1 MNELLFIVANEVGL
15 RKNTI
20 YLLNDSWD
28 DWFTYSTQYIAYYVD
43 ENSTRIRIGCV
54 KIAEKGQT
62 ERRALLPSVFSELS
76 ENFYSLGT
84 SEDYYLEL
92 KDKLKP
98 DIRERVLKAL
108 NDIAFN
114 IDIYESVKAYTV
126 TQISLKRD
134 ITETM
139 ILGQLNRIAHGGSR
153 LTRYSFEYSFPVSY
167 GGEDKSIDFVVI
179 LESKPPTN
187 IHAIIGK
194 NGVGKTT
201 LLKNMLSAVYV
212 KDYSEAF
219 GSFDGMHFSNVIF
232 VSYSAFDI
240 PVFETDLPSD
250 RRKIPY
256 AVVGLISQ
264 KENGE
269 KYVKDQERLS
279 GDFVDSLYKVS
290 NSYKKK
296 IWNEI
301 IDILSSDMTF
311 AELNIKDWIEAD
323 SKILGANNEEDKRNW
338 SNHEVCQADS
348 KILGANNEERKKE
361 FSKKIIEQYKLLSSG
376 HKVILLTLTK
386 LVELVEEK
394 TLVILDEPEEHLHPP
409 LVSAFVRALSKL
421 LIYRN
426 GVGIIATNSPVIV
439 QEIPKKC
446 VWMIRRI
453 NAEFVAERPSI
464 QTFGENLGEL
474 TEEIFVFEVLNS
486 GFHKMLKEESYK
498 IDDYEEAL
506 KEFDNELGKEAQSLL
521 KAYIFE
527 RMRSND

>member
-28 DWFTYSTQYIAYYVD
+28 DWFTYSTQYIVYYVD

-54 KIAEKGQT
+54 KIAERWQT

-92 KDKLKP
+92 KDNLKP

-179 LESKPPTN
+179 PESKPPTN

-212 KDYSEAF
+212 KDYSEVF
-219 GSFDGMHFSNVIF
+219 GSFDGTHFSNVIF

-269 KYVKDQERLS
+269 KYVKNQECLS

-323 SKILGANNEEDKRNW
+323 SKILGANNEE
-338 SNHEVCQADS
+338 
-348 KILGANNEERKKE
+348 RKKE
-361 FSKKIIEQYKLLSSG
+361 FSKRIIEQYKLLSSG

-426 GVGIIATNSPVIV
+426 GVGIIATHSPVIV

-474 TEEIFVFEVLNS
+474 TEEIFGFEVLNS

-527 RMRSND
+527 RMRSDD

>member
-1 MNELLFIVANEVGL
+1 MNKLLFIVDDKVGL
-15 RKNTI
+15 RENTF
-20 YLLNDSWD
+20 YLLNDDWD
-28 DWFTYSTQYIAYYVD
+28 DWFRYSTQYIAYYVG
-43 ENSTRIRIGCV
+43 EGGKQTRIGYV
-54 KIAEKGQT
+54 KIAEKDQT
-62 ERRALLPSVFSELS
+62 DRRASLPSQFSKLS
-76 ENFYSLGT
+76 EAYYSLGA
-84 SEDYYLEL
+84 SEEYYLEL

-98 DIRERVLKAL
+98 DIMESVLEAL

-114 IDIYESVKAYTV
+114 TDIYEAVKDYNV

-139 ILGQLNRIAHGGSR
+139 ILGQLNRIAHGGAR

-167 GGEDKSIDFVVI
+167 GGENKAIDFMVI
-179 LESKPPTN
+179 PDSKPPTN

-201 LLKNMLSAVYV
+201 LLKNMLHAVYA
-212 KDYSEAF
+212 KEYSEEF
-219 GSFDGMHFSNVIF
+219 GGFDRMRFSNVVF
-232 VSYSAFDI
+232 VSYSAFDL
-240 PVFETDLPSD
+240 PVFETNLLSD

-256 AVVGLISQ
+256 TFVGLIGQ
-264 KENGE
+264 KEEGK
-269 KYVKDQERLS
+269 KYVKDQEHLANE
-279 GDFVDSLYKVS
+279 FVDSLYKVS

-296 IWNEI
+296 IWNGI

-311 AELNIKDWIEAD
+311 AELNIKSWIEAD
-323 SKILGANNEEDKRNW
+323 NNIFGV
-338 SNHEVCQADS
+338 S
-348 KILGANNEERKKE
+348 NEERKKE
-361 FSKKIIEQYKLLSSG
+361 FGKRITGQYKLLSSG

-409 LVSAFVRALSKL
+409 LVSAFIRALSKL

-426 GVGIIATNSPVIV
+426 GVGIIATHSPVIV
-439 QEIPKKC
+439 QEIPQKC

-474 TEEIFVFEVLNS
+474 TEEIFGFEVLNS
-486 GFHKMLKEESYK
+486 GFHKMLQDESCK
-498 IDDYEEAL
+498 TDNYEEAL
-506 KEFDNELGKEAQSLL
+506 EEFDNELGKEAQSLL

>member
-1 MNELLFIVANEVGL
+1 MNELLFVVDDKVGL
-15 RKNTI
+15 RENTF
-20 YLLNDSWD
+20 YLLNDGWD
-28 DWFTYSTQYIAYYVD
+28 DWFQYSTQYIAYYVD
-43 ENSTRIRIGCV
+43 EDSKQTRIGYV

-62 ERRALLPSVFSELS
+62 ERRASLPSQFSELS
-76 ENFYSLGT
+76 EEFYSLGA

-92 KDKLKP
+92 KDNLQP

-114 IDIYESVKAYTV
+114 TDIYEAVKNYNV
-126 TQISLKRD
+126 TRISLKRD

-139 ILGQLNRIAHGGSR
+139 ILGQLKRIAHGGAR
-153 LTRYSFEYSFPVSY
+153 LTRYSFEYSFPVPY

-179 LESKPPTN
+179 PDSKPPTN

-201 LLKNMLSAVYV
+201 LLKKMLYAVYA
-212 KDYSEAF
+212 KEYSEEF
-219 GSFDGMHFSNVIF
+219 GGFDRMRFSNVVF

-240 PVFETDLPSD
+240 PVFDTNLPSD

-256 AVVGLISQ
+256 AFVGLIGQ
-264 KENGE
+264 KENEE
-269 KYVKDQERLS
+269 KYVKDQEHLAS
-279 GDFVDSLYKVS
+279 EFVDSLYKVS

-311 AELNIKDWIEAD
+311 AELNIKAWIEAD
-323 SKILGANNEEDKRNW
+323 SKI
-338 SNHEVCQADS
+338 S
-348 KILGANNEERKKE
+348 GANNEERKKD
-361 FSKKIIEQYKLLSSG
+361 FSIRITEQYKRLSSG

-409 LVSAFVRALSKL
+409 LVSAFIRALSKL

-426 GVGIIATNSPVIV
+426 GVGIIATHSPVIV
-439 QEIPKKC
+439 QEIPQKC
-446 VWMIRRI
+446 VWMIRRV
-453 NAEFVAERPSI
+453 NTEFVAERPSI

-474 TEEIFVFEVLNS
+474 TEEIFGFEVLNS
-486 GFHKMLKEESYK
+486 GFHKMLQDESYK
-498 IDDYEEAL
+498 TDDYEEAL
-506 KEFDNELGKEAQSLL
+506 EEFDNELGKEAQSLL

-527 RMRSND
+527 RMRSDD

>member
-1 MNELLFIVANEVGL
+1 MNELLFSVVDEVGF
-15 RKNTI
+15 RENTF
-20 YLLNDSWD
+20 YLLNDRWN
-28 DWFTYSTQYIAYYVD
+28 DWFKYSTQYMAYYVD
-43 ENSTRIRIGCV
+43 ENSKQIEIGYV

-62 ERRALLPSVFSELS
+62 ERRALLPVEFKELS

-84 SEDYYLEL
+84 SEVYYLKL
-92 KDKLKP
+92 KDNLKP

-114 IDIYESVKAYTV
+114 TDIYESVKDYEV
-126 TQISLKRD
+126 TQFSLKRD

-139 ILGQLNRIAHGGSR
+139 ILGQFNRIAHGGAR
-153 LTRYSFEYSFPVSY
+153 LTNYSFKYSFPFCYV
-167 GGEDKSIDFVVI
+167 GRDISIDFVVI
-179 LESKPPTN
+179 PESKPPTN

-201 LLKNMLSAVYV
+201 LLKNMLRAVYV
-212 KDYSEAF
+212 KGYPGLF
-219 GSFDGMHFSNVIF
+219 GSFDGIHFSNVMF

-240 PVFETDLPSD
+240 PVFETDLYSD
-250 RRKIPY
+250 GRGIPY
-256 AVVGLISQ
+256 TVVGLIGQ

-269 KYVKDQERLS
+269 NYVKDQECLS
-279 GDFVDSLYKVS
+279 IDFADSLYKVS

-311 AELNIKDWIEAD
+311 AELNIKDWIKAD
-323 SKILGANNEEDKRNW
+323 SKILGANNEE
-338 SNHEVCQADS
+338 E
-348 KILGANNEERKKE
+348 KKE
-361 FSKKIIEQYKLLSSG
+361 FSKRIIEKYKLLSSG

-394 TLVILDEPEEHLHPP
+394 TLVIMDEPEEHLHPP

-426 GVGIIATNSPVIV
+426 GVGIIATHSPVIV

-474 TEEIFVFEVLNS
+474 TEEIFGFEVLNS
-486 GFHKMLKEESYK
+486 GFHKMLKDESYK